1 MWGVEQSNRGCV
13 IDVAA
18 MSPTRAYAFILG
30 QPDVF
35 QDSRLALSLGIAHV
49 WGQTG
54 LDLSIATSPANQQPV
69 KGEAA

>member
-1 MWGVEQSNRGCV
+1 MWGVEQSNRECV
-13 IDVAA
+13 TDVSA

-30 QPDVF
+30 QSVEI
-35 QDSRLALSLGIAHV
+35 QDSRLALSSGIAHV

-54 LDLSIATSPANQQPV
+54 LHSSIAPSQANRLPV

>member
-13 IDVAA
+13 IDVSG

-35 QDSRLALSLGIAHV
+35 QDSRLALSFGIAHV

-54 LDLSIATSPANQQPV
+54 LDLSVATSPVHQRPV

>member
-30 QPDVF
+30 QPDVI
-35 QDSRLALSLGIAHV
+35 QDSRLALSSGIAHV

-54 LDLSIATSPANQQPV
+54 LDLSIATSRANQRPV